1 LPGGAAAVCLQH
13 GYAPAEGRLSDL
25 LARDHEL
32 NEASQRM
39 GVTYGTAQSYLKAV
53 FDKTGVHSQAQ
64 LVSRLLGAAH

>member
-1 LPGGAAAVCLQH
+1 
-13 GYAPAEGRLSDL
+13 L

-64 LVSRLLGAAH
+64 LASRLLGAAH